1 MISLD
6 CIETIVSFPAILIL
20 KSVRKVL
27 SYRLWFKVSV
37 ESGDRLWRRQCLK
50 RLRIFSVP

>member
-1 MISLD
+1 MCRSLVIRMISLD

-27 SYRLWFKVSV
+27 SYRL
-37 ESGDRLWRRQCLK
+37 
-50 RLRIFSVP
+50 